1 MYLHCIVR
9 MYVCSMHSV
18 CVCAR
23 AFVCMCLHVCAFR
36 ILCVRACVCVLVH
49 AFVCM
54 CVCAYLGLPVHARVC
69 VCVCVCA
76 CVCARVCMLYA
87 TMLGGKVL
95 ESGARVFPRVLC
107 VVLAKFLNSQR
118 PSVFAVYSHESAY
131 F

>member
-1 MYLHCIVR
+1 MCVR
-9 MYVCSMHSV
+9 AGVCMHVFTRVCVQNPVCARVRVRVGTCVRVHV
-18 CVCAR
+18 CVCIFRPPCAC
-23 AFVCMCLHVCAFR
+23 ACM
-36 ILCVRACVCVLVH
+36 
-49 AFVCM
+49 
-54 CVCAYLGLPVHARVC
+54 RVC